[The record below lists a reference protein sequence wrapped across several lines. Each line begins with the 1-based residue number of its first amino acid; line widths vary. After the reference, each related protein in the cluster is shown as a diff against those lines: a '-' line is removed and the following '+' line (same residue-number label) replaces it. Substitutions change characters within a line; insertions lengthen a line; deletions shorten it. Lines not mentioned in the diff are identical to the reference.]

1 MERTGKSPI
10 CMVGIQFNLNF
21 SKGSNRTEVNK
32 PKEEG
37 NDEIT
42 PHSDIPKTI
51 NSDMTKL
58 KANVTWFN
66 ELMKRG
72 MTKQW
77 NAMGIFYTQ
86 TKDKFPE
93 KCYR

>member
-21 SKGSNRTEVNK
+21 SKGSNKTVVNK

-37 NDEIT
+37 SDELT
-42 PHSDIPKTI
+42 PHADVPRNI
-51 NSDMTKL
+51 NSDMTKVN
-58 KANVTWFN
+58 ANVIWFRA
-66 ELMKRG
+66 LMERG
-72 MTKQW
+72 MAKQW
-77 NAMGIFYTQ
+77 NAMGVFCTQ